1 MRVRVNEVKFRKAL
15 REDVSVIVGMLADDP
30 LGQTRE
36 AFEDPLPESY
46 DRAFSAIESD
56 TNQQLIVATCGGD
69 VVGVMQLT
77 LIPYLTYRGGT
88 RALVEGVRVHKDFR
102 GKSLGTS
109 LLQEAVRRARAAG
122 CHVVQL
128 TTDKERPEALKF
140 YEKLG
145 FVASHVG
152 MKLHL

>member
-1 MRVRVNEVKFRKAL
+1 MAVSEVEFRNAV
-15 REDVSVIVGMLADDP
+15 REDLPAIVGMLADDP

-36 AFEDPLPESY
+36 AYEDPLPDDY
-46 DRAFSAIESD
+46 YRAFESID
-56 TNQQLIVATCGGD
+56 GDKNQHLVVAVFDGG

-77 LIPYLTYRGGT
+77 LIPYLTYRGGI
-88 RALVEGVRVHKDFR
+88 RGLIEGVRVHTDFR
-102 GKSLGTS
+102 GKKLG
-109 LLQEAVRRARAAG
+109 RALIEEGISRSREAG

-128 TTDKERPEALKF
+128 TTDKKRPEALGF

-145 FVASHVG
+145 FVASHEG

>member
-1 MRVRVNEVKFRKAL
+1 MLKEVGFREAS
-15 REDVSVIVGMLADDP
+15 REDVTVIVGMLADDP
-30 LGQTRE
+30 LGRTRE
-36 AFEDPLPESY
+36 AYEDPLPESY
-46 DRAFSAIESD
+46 YRAFDAID
-56 TNQQLIVATCGGD
+56 ADPNQQLVVATSDGR

-102 GKSLGTS
+102 GRSLGRA
-109 LLQEAVRRARAAG
+109 LVEEAVGRARDAG
-122 CHVVQL
+122 CHVIQL
-128 TTDKERPEALKF
+128 TTDKKRPEALRF

-145 FVASHVG
+145 FVASHEG